1 MPKCTERRRSAT
13 LLQSCSSSMVASSQQ
28 AAAPGPAL
36 HLSPGWSLF
45 SRSSWGPSRPGER
58 CAMPPRRNPAM
69 NRLFSL
75 QVSASPNAFGGFP
88 VSGHRWGCICL
99 LAPPGCSNFNGT
111 YIFGVRNMHFFGIW
125 LRPSFGMSQCELL
138 IKCWL
143 KRG

>member
-1 MPKCTERRRSAT
+1 MT
-13 LLQSCSSSMVASSQQ
+13 LCNAFAKLQLVGGGIFPASHS
-28 AAAPGPAL
+28 PWTSPA
-36 HLSPGWSLF
+36 SF
-45 SRSSWGPSRPGER
+45 SRMVPLLPQLSGSLTAGER

-69 NRLFSL
+69 NRLLSL

-99 LAPPGCSNFNGT
+99 LAPPACSNFNGT
-111 YIFGVRNMHFFGIW
+111 YIFGVRNMHLFGIW
-125 LRPSFGMSQCELL
+125 LRPSFGASQCELL